1 MDNLEC
7 QDSRSFG
14 DMTLLQSMPSPHLYQ
29 SADIIYQA
37 VMDDPTVSVVH
48 SARLGH
54 QHTPFFRL
62 FLWVSSLVL
71 GMELLP

>member
-1 MDNLEC
+1 MDILEC
-7 QDSRSFG
+7 PDSRSFG

-37 VMDDPTVSVVH
+37 VMDDLTVSVVY

-54 QHTPFFRL
+54 QHTLFLRL
-62 FLWVSSLVL
+62 FLWVSALVL
-71 GMELLP
+71 GMQLLP